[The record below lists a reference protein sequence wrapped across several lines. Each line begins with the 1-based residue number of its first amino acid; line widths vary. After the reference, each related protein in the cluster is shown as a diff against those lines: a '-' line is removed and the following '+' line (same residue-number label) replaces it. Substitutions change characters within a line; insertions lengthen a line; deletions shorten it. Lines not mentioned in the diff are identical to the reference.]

1 MDYTVAAV
9 DEALGLLDMVAA
21 HPGLGVTELAK
32 RSGNTKA
39 RAFRLLCTLEGRGF
53 VERRGDPAVYK
64 LGNRTLLL
72 GAAAREQID
81 LVSLAQPH
89 LEALGAL
96 FNETVHLRAR
106 DGLTSVCIALREST
120 QDIRVSTHLGKRRPL
135 HAGSSGKVILAFSP
149 EELRQAILNSEL
161 TRYTPATLV
170 QRSKLAQ
177 ELAKVKSQGYAT
189 STGEVSPD
197 IRSVAVPVR
206 DATGQVV
213 ATLGLSAPAA
223 RASDE
228 VMSSYVKALVDK
240 AAVLSRELGFRGGN
254 GGD

>member
-9 DEALGLLDMVAA
+9 DEALGLLDMVAE

-53 VERRGDPAVYK
+53 VVRHGDPAVYK
-64 LGNRTLLL
+64 LGTRTLLL

-81 LVSLAQPH
+81 LVSLSQRH

-96 FNETVHLRAR
+96 FNETAHMRVR
-106 DGLTSVCIALREST
+106 DGLTSVCVALWEST
-120 QDIRVSTHLGKRRPL
+120 QDVRVGTHIGKRRPL

-149 EELRQAILNSEL
+149 EELRQAILDSEL
-161 TRYTPATLV
+161 IRYTPATLV
-170 QRSKLAQ
+170 QRSKLDQ
-177 ELAKVKSQGYAT
+177 KLAKIKAQVYAT
-189 STGEVSPD
+189 SSGEVSPD
-197 IRSVAVPVR
+197 IRSVAAPVR

-213 ATLGLSAPAA
+213 ATLGISAPAGRTNDETVA
-223 RASDE
+223 RF
-228 VMSSYVKALVDK
+228 VKALVDK
-240 AAVLSRELGFRGGN
+240 AALLSGELGFRGGVA
-254 GGD
+254 G